1 MTSTMT
7 LQRPDFRCMPRM
19 RVRWAEVDMQKIVF
33 NAHYLM
39 YFDTAMSDYWR
50 AVAMPYEAA
59 MHQLGGDI
67 YLKKA
72 SVEYFASARC
82 DEQIDVGMKCARL
95 GNSSIQFQGAI
106 FRGDTLL
113 VTGELLYVYA
123 DPATQ
128 KSQPIPP
135 QLRALFEDFE
145 AAQPMVDLTIG
156 PWQAVQTGV
165 EALRHEVFV
174 DEQGIASELVFD
186 AADPQA
192 VHASITNRLGQ
203 TIACGR
209 LLSGPDGEA
218 RIGRMAVHR
227 VMRGSGLGRDVLDA
241 LMNVARQRGDT
252 SVLLHAQCSAQ
263 GFYQRLGFVSRG
275 ERYTEAG
282 IDHIDMARTL

>member
-1 MTSTMT
+1 
-7 LQRPDFRCMPRM
+7 M

-59 MHQLGGDI
+59 MYQLGGDI

-72 SVEYFASARC
+72 SVEYFASAHC

-123 DPATQ
+123 DSTTQ
-128 KSQPIPP
+128 KSQPIPQP
-135 QLRALFEDFE
+135 LRALFEEFE
-145 AAQPMVDLTIG
+145 AAKPMVDLTVG

-165 EALRHEVFV
+165 EALRRDVFV
-174 DEQGIASELVFD
+174 EEQDIATDLVFD
-186 AADPQA
+186 AVEHQA

-209 LLSGPDGEA
+209 LLSGPEGVA

-227 VMRGSGLGRDVLDA
+227 VLRGSGLGRDVLRA
-241 LMNVARQRGDT
+241 LMDVARQRGDQ

-263 GFYQRLGFVSRG
+263 GFYERLGFVARG
-275 ERYTEAG
+275 ERYLEAG
-282 IDHIDMARTL
+282 IDHIDMVMAL

>member
-7 LQRPDFRCMPRM
+7 LQRSDFRCLPRM

-50 AVAMPYEAA
+50 ALAMPYEAA

-82 DEQIDVGMKCARL
+82 DEQIDIGMKCARL

-128 KSQPIPP
+128 KSQPIPAP
-135 QLRALFEDFE
+135 LRALFEDFE
-145 AAQPMVDLTIG
+145 SAQPMVKLTVG
-156 PWQAVQTGV
+156 TWQAVQTGV
-165 EALRHEVFV
+165 ETLRHEVFV
-174 DEQGIASELVFD
+174 DEQSIAADLVFD
-186 AADPQA
+186 AVDAQA

-209 LLSGPDGEA
+209 LLDGPGGEA

-227 VMRGSGLGRDVLDA
+227 VMRGSGLGRDILDA
-241 LMNVARQRGDT
+241 LMKVARERGDKA
-252 SVLLHAQCSAQ
+252 VLLHAQCSAQ
-263 GFYQRLGFVSRG
+263 GFYERLGFATRG
-275 ERYTEAG
+275 ERYAEAG
-282 IDHIDMARTL
+282 IDHIDMVRAL